1 MIDRRRFTSL
11 ALGAAAIPALPRA
24 VLADPAPGSGL
35 HQQSWLIDSCLD
47 LSKDLAAADEAGR
60 GFAVMW
66 EQRDCPYCRD
76 THLINFA
83 DPATVGYVRRNF
95 DILQL
100 DLRGLREV
108 IDFDGETIEERRLAR
123 KHAIAGTPTFQFF
136 VPAGRS
142 GRTEALRVDTYL
154 KPPAFRAMFRFVR
167 ENAWYEH
174 DFHAWL
180 KSQGLSGA

>member
-1 MIDRRRFTSL
+1 MIDRRLFGSL
-11 ALGAAAIPALPRA
+11 ALGAAAGLALPRA
-24 VLADPAPGSGL
+24 AFAGAAPNGGL
-35 HQQSWLIDSCLD
+35 YRQPWLVASCLD
-47 LSKDLAAADEAGR
+47 LTKDLAAADGAGR

-83 DPATVGYVRRNF
+83 DPATVGYVRSNF
-95 DILQL
+95 DVLQL
-100 DLRGLREV
+100 DLRGVREV
-108 IDFDGETIEERRLAR
+108 IDFDGEQMEERRLAR

-154 KPPAFRAMFRFVR
+154 KPPAFQAMFRFVR
-167 ENAWYEH
+167 ENAWHEH
-174 DFHAWL
+174 DFRAWL
-180 KSQGLSGA
+180 KSQGLAG